1 MYATLADL
9 TARFGEQEIIQLTD
23 RANPPAGTA
32 DQAVADKAL
41 ADADAEIDVYV
52 GAKYALPL
60 PSVPDVLRRLCC
72 DIARYRLYEDRA
84 TDEVRMRYEDA
95 LGLLDR
101 IARGV
106 VSLGIAEPPA
116 PATGGVAFTAPERVM
131 TGLDY

>member
-1 MYATLADL
+1 M
-9 TARFGEQEIIQLTD
+9 TARFGALELVQLTD
-23 RANPPAGTA
+23 RANPPSGTA

-60 PSVPDVLRRLCC
+60 PSAPDVLKRVSC

-84 TDEVRMRYEDA
+84 TDEVRRRYEDA

-101 IARGV
+101 IARGA

-116 PATGGVAFTAPERVM
+116 PATGGVAFTAPPRIM

>member
-9 TARFGEQEIIQLTD
+9 EARFGAAEIVQLTD
-23 RANPPAGTA
+23 RADPPEGVA

-60 PSVPDVLRRLCC
+60 PAAPEVLRRVSC

-84 TDEVRMRYEDA
+84 TDEVRRRHEDA
-95 LGLLDR
+95 LGLLDK

-106 VSLGIAEPPA
+106 VSLGFAEPPA
-116 PATGGVAFTAPERVM
+116 PAAGGVAFVSPPRTM
-131 TGLDY
+131 QGLDY